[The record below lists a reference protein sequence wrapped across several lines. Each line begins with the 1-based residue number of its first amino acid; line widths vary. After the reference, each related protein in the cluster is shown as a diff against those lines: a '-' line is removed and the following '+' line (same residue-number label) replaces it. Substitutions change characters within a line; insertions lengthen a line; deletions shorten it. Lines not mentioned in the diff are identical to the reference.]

1 MWVTFAQRD
10 ERARR
15 ETRMSIKKLFLVAVT
30 LSLLALPVLWSVQ
43 AVDAAPNGQDDLP
56 LDTITVT
63 GSGLAYGA
71 PDIAR
76 LGLGVEAIN
85 ADVLTAVD
93 DANGRMNAVIQALQ
107 DAGVAAE
114 DIRTENYSIYQER
127 NYGPQGSPADASSVY
142 HVSNTVA
149 ITVREIDRV
158 GELLSTAVASGA
170 NIVNYMQFD
179 IADRSALESEARD
192 SAVADARA
200 RADQLAAT
208 LGLAVG
214 RPVRVVENAGGYYPM
229 YEGMGGGGGGGVA
242 ASVPPISQGT
252 LSVSMSVTITY
263 AVEPAN

>member
-1 MWVTFAQRD
+1 
-10 ERARR
+10 
-15 ETRMSIKKLFLVAVT
+15 MSIKKLFLVAVT

-43 AVDAAPNGQDDLP
+43 AVDAAPNEQDDLP
-56 LDTITVT
+56 MDTITVT
-63 GSGLAYGA
+63 GSGLSYGA

-76 LGLGVEAIN
+76 VSLGVEAAN
-85 ADVLTAVD
+85 EDVLTAVD
-93 DANGRMNAVIQALQ
+93 DANARMNAVIQALIA
-107 DAGVAAE
+107 AGVAAE

-127 NYGPQGSPADASSVY
+127 YYGPEGPSADTPSLY
-142 HVSNTVA
+142 RVSNTVL

-179 IADRSALESEARD
+179 IANRSALESEARD
-192 SAVADARA
+192 LAVADARA
-200 RADQLAAT
+200 RAEQLAAT

-229 YEGMGGGGGGGVA
+229 YDGLGGGG
-242 ASVPPISQGT
+242 ASVPPISQGM

-263 AVEPAN
+263 ALAPAS